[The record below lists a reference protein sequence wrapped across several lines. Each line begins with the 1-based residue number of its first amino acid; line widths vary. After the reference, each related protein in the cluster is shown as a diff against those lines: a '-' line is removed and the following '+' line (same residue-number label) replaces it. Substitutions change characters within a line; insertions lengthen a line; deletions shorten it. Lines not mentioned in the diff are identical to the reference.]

1 MQTRLLRCAAAALLA
16 ATLPGCIAT
25 HLQTDTVTLT
35 RIAIA
40 TDVQVHAK
48 GPGVSI
54 DERQGQASLERLL
67 DAAAE
72 VLTP

>member
-1 MQTRLLRCAAAALLA
+1 MRTHWTRIAAAALLA
-16 ATLPGCIAT
+16 AALPGCIAT

-40 TDVQVHAK
+40 TDVRVRAK

-54 DERQGQASLERLL
+54 DEQQGQASLERLL
-67 DAAAE
+67 DAAAD